1 MKNWKSR
8 RTGTGLVLV
17 LTLFSLL
24 ALFVLPA
31 AAQNYSFSVL
41 ALEMQ
46 VYVQSD
52 GSARIVYDI
61 TFKNNPD
68 AHLIDIVD
76 IGMPHGGYDI
86 RNMKASLD
94 GVELNDIR
102 RSQYVDPGVE
112 VHLGRQFI
120 APGEQG
126 TLHFELT
133 MPDLVFQDTTRKD
146 YASLKITPTWFGSEL
161 VTGTSDI
168 QIAIHMLPGIEPE
181 EMLYQK
187 TPFTAQAI
195 FQEHAVAAWR
205 WEKGSATRSYLVGVS
220 FPTRGLTNYVRIS
233 RFELLVKSFEETPL
247 LRFWATVGY
256 LLLFCFLFFRFSGGT
271 GISVFVVLAGGLI
284 WLFAANPAA
293 HLLAFLPL
301 PVLIYLNERGLSR
314 RRKRYLPAV
323 AQVEGG
329 GIKRGLTAPEAAV
342 LLEMPINKVLTLVIF
357 GLLKKGVV
365 RQLQATPLVAEVLDE
380 FKSSARWA
388 ATTRIEEAQ
397 KKDIVLHKYELVF
410 INLLEGNPGLP
421 VAEIDFSG
429 PMKGLIKRVAK
440 RIGGFDLSDTQD
452 YYRQIIRRA
461 LREAQSIGEI
471 PEREKALDRN
481 LEWILLDDDYPTV
494 FESSGYSYVP
504 IWTRT
509 PVPTGRVVSADR
521 TVRSPSKVAA
531 SGGRTT
537 FGDVAASFA
546 GWAENTMGDMAS
558 AIAPGALSIKMPQG
572 GVINL
577 TGADKATKGFFRA
590 MSEASGSGGGGGGG
604 GGGGCACAGCACA
617 CACAGGGR

>member
-1 MKNWKSR
+1 MNWKSR
-8 RTGTGLVLV
+8 RTGTGLALG
-17 LTLFSLL
+17 LTLISLL

-31 AAQNYSFSVL
+31 AAQNYSFSVP

-46 VYVQSD
+46 VYVKPD
-52 GSARIVYDI
+52 GSARIFYDI
-61 TFKNNPD
+61 TFKNNPG
-68 AHLIDIVD
+68 AHPIDIVD
-76 IGMPHGGYDI
+76 IGTPHEGYDI

-94 GVELNDIR
+94 GVELSNIR

-112 VHLGRQFI
+112 VHLGRQSI
-120 APGEQG
+120 APGAQG

-146 YASLKITPTWFGSEL
+146 YASLQITPTWFGSEF
-161 VTGTSDI
+161 VTGTGDI

-187 TPFTAQAI
+187 TPFTARAI

-205 WEKGSATRSYLVGVS
+205 WEKGSATRPYLVGVS

-233 RFELLVKSFEETPL
+233 RFELLVKSFEENPT
-247 LRFWATVGY
+247 LRFWAGVGY
-256 LLLFCFLFFRFSGGT
+256 LVLFGFLFFRFSGGT
-271 GISVFVVLAGGLI
+271 GISVFVVLTGGLI
-284 WLFAANPAA
+284 WLFVANPAA

-301 PVLIYLNERGLSR
+301 PVLIYLNERGRSKRL
-314 RRKRYLPAV
+314 KRYLPAV

-342 LLEMPINKVLTLVIF
+342 LLEMPINKVLTLVVF

-365 RQLQATPLVAEVLDE
+365 RQVQATPLLLEIADE
-380 FKSSARWA
+380 FQTKGKSLNPGLRAAR
-388 ATTRIEEAQ
+388 RIKASQ
-397 KKDIVLHKYELVF
+397 KKGLVLHKYEQPF
-410 INLLEGNPGLP
+410 INLLENNPD
-421 VAEIDFSG
+421 VTVHKIDFSG
-429 PMKGLIKRVAK
+429 PMKKLIERVAT
-440 RIGGFDLSDTQD
+440 RLGGFDLSDTQD

-471 PEREKALDRN
+471 PEREEALDRN
-481 LEWILLDDDYPTV
+481 LEWILLDDDYRTV
-494 FESSGYSYVP
+494 FESNGYSYAP
-504 IWTRT
+504 IWTRSA
-509 PVPTGRVVSADR
+509 VRAGGVSSAGR
-521 TVRSPSKVAA
+521 TLRSPSKTTAL
-531 SGGRTT
+531 GGRTT

-558 AIAPGALSIKMPQG
+558 AIAPGALNLKTPDG
-572 GVINL
+572 GIINL
-577 TGADKATKGFFRA
+577 SGADKATGEFLKA
-590 MSEASGSGGGGGGG
+590 LSESSGSGGG